1 MKRSFKLSAEQRRAL
16 QEELRSKG
24 VAVTNET
31 IPVRG
36 DRSEHPLSF
45 GQQRLWFLDQL
56 APGGTAYN
64 MPSGVR
70 FRGPLEIAVLLRACA
85 EILRRHE
92 ALRAAFPARHGEPYQ
107 VVAPSGALSLPLVDL
122 SALPLER
129 RLGEAEERGRREAGR
144 PFDLQTG
151 PLLRAALFRLD
162 REDHVALFVLHHIIG
177 DGRSSEI
184 LVREL
189 GMLYAAF
196 SQGLPSPLPE
206 LPIQYADFAAW
217 QQERLTGERLEEL
230 LAWWR
235 KELAGAPEELGL
247 PTDHPRREGH
257 RRNARAVHEIP
268 PHLHAAIAA
277 LGQRGEATPFM
288 VYLAAL
294 TALLHVYTGRQDLIV
309 GTPVLGRERAETA
322 DVIGFFVNTLALR
335 SQPAGDPAFSEHL
348 ARLRATVLGALHH
361 QELPFERLIED
372 LRPERHPGRSPLI
385 DLMFLLEGVNAFQIP
400 GLTAEPFEMAGGE
413 AKLDLVLA
421 VRAVGERMWLAAEYD
436 AALFEAATIQRLLR
450 HFEALLAAV
459 AADPDLPLSQHAL
472 LTAGEQQQIL
482 REWNPPQLP
491 VGASVPEL
499 VAHWARETPQAQA
512 GVDAEGRSMT
522 YGELRDRAEGLARH
536 LRRLGVAPDS
546 LVGVCLERSLDT
558 LTALTA
564 VLWAGGAYLP
574 LDPDYPEE
582 RLRWQLEDSRAS
594 VLITRREMLDRCR
607 ASMPHIILLDEE
619 KEEPQRGESFALRP
633 PAPAGLVYVVYTSGS
648 TGRPKGVCVTHA
660 GLADRMMWARERFQ
674 MTAADR
680 STLLSAPGFD
690 ASVLEIWTAL
700 TAGASL
706 YVPPVEV
713 RSAPGPMVRWLAA
726 SGVTVSFLPT
736 PLTDAV
742 LAEVDFGAAD
752 LQDLALRVVTTGGD
766 RLQRRPTAAAG
777 FELINLYGPTEI
789 TMMASAG
796 RVDPAGSG
804 APSIGRPIPGAAI
817 YLVGGLVG
825 GLVDGALSPVPA
837 GVVGEML
844 LGGRGVARGYLG
856 RPELT
861 AERFLPDPFSG
872 EPGARLYRTGD
883 LARWTPAGQIEFVGR
898 RDHQVKIRGYRIEL
912 GEIEAA
918 LARHPGVRE
927 AVALALGEGEDRR
940 LVAWVVPTSEVPS
953 IEELRSFLRR
963 SLPEPMVP
971 SAWVFLE
978 SLPLTEHGKV
988 DRRTLARTAPEV
1000 ETPAGEAPRTPVEE
1014 IVAGIWAE
1022 VLQVS
1027 TVRRD
1032 DDFFARG
1039 GHSLLATRVV
1049 SRLRAAFGVDLPLR
1063 ALFEEPTVARLAA
1076 AVEALHRQ
1084 SLGEAASLPL
1094 VRVTRSENLPLSFSQ
1109 QRLWFLDQL
1118 QPGSAAYNI
1127 PAALRLTG
1135 RLDPSALAGV
1145 FTEIVRR
1152 HETLRTTFPSLDG
1165 EPVQRIA
1172 APAPLPLPVL
1182 DLSGLPED
1190 RAQAE
1195 AVRLAEAEAQR
1206 PFDLAAGPL
1215 FRTTLLRLGAEEHVL
1230 LGSMHHIVSDAW
1242 SVGVLVREVAAL
1254 YADAA
1259 ARRPSSLPEL
1269 PVQYAD
1275 FAVWQR
1281 RRLAGEAL
1289 EAELAFWR
1297 ARLAGAP
1304 PDLELPADRP
1314 RPPLRTDRG
1323 GSRRWQVP
1331 AGLEE
1336 RLHSAARGLGATRF
1350 MVLLAAFQALLGRL
1364 TGHLDVSVG
1373 SPVAGRPRPEVE
1385 GLIGLFLN
1393 TLVLRT
1399 DLSGEPGF
1407 AALVARVRET
1417 CLQAFAHQDLPFE
1430 RLVEELAPGRHL
1442 GQTPLF
1448 QVAFAFQK
1456 DEAGPLALPGLAM
1469 APVPVAERAAK
1480 FDLTLSL
1487 LEGDAGLSGAL
1498 SYSSD
1503 LFDGTTAERLL
1514 DHLERL
1520 LAGALAE
1527 PERRF
1532 SDLPLLAETERQQVL
1547 VEWNDTRTA
1556 GPGEA
1561 LLHRWIEAQ
1570 VERTPDAVA
1579 VEIATESLTYRELDE
1594 RANRLARHLRGLG
1607 AGLESRVGVCAER
1620 SLELMV
1626 GLLAVLKAGCA
1637 YVPLDPEYPR
1647 ERLSY
1652 MLGDSRVAVLL
1663 TQERLLGVLPEHEVP
1678 TVVLDRGA
1686 PLLTSPL
1693 SQPPPSQGGGTV
1705 ESLAY
1710 VIYTSG
1716 STGRPKGAMNT
1727 HRAICNRLQWMQAAY
1742 GLGPDDRVMQK
1753 TPVSFDVS
1761 VWELFWP
1768 LMTGAR
1774 LVLALPGG
1782 HRDAGYLARLI
1793 AERGVT
1799 TMHFVPSML
1808 QVFLEE
1814 PGLEELC
1821 GPLKRVIASGEA
1833 LAAEHQ
1839 ERFFL
1844 RLGALGTELHNLYGP
1859 TEAAVDVTFWA
1870 CSPSAGRRAVP
1881 IGRPIANCEI
1891 HLLDREMRPV
1901 PIGVP
1906 GHLHIGGIGLAR
1918 GYLARPE
1925 LTAERFVPSPFGPAG
1940 ARLYATGDL
1949 ARHLPDGAID
1959 FLGRIDH
1966 QLKLRGFR
1974 IELGEVEAVLREHP
1988 ALSDAVAVVREASA
2002 GDRRLVAYAV
2012 PDPDRAAPVRRLL
2025 HLQSEGRLAG
2035 MDRYELPNGMAIVHR
2050 NRSETEFV
2058 YRETF
2063 EEASYLR
2070 HGVELHPGDCVLDVG
2085 ANIGMFTLF
2094 VGRTCP
2100 GARVYAFEPVPQLF
2114 ELLRANAEIHGV
2126 EARPF
2131 LCGLGEKEGH
2141 VAFTYYPHVSIVS
2154 GRYADAEQ
2162 EREVL
2167 AAYERGRTAEE
2178 GSEALLDELLAD
2190 RMAAEVI
2197 DCELRTLSG
2206 VLRDEGIEKV
2216 DLLKIDVEKSEKD
2229 VLDGIAEE
2237 DWAKIRQVVIEVHDL
2252 DGRIAWVS
2260 ELLAGKGYE
2269 VAVEQE
2275 AELQSTPIATVYA
2288 VRTPHP
2294 PTPSPIP
2301 SPRPGEGETLWASPA
2316 RLAAELRESLA
2327 AKLPEFMVPS
2337 ALVLLEKLPLSPN
2350 GKVERSALPAPEWES
2365 GESYVAPRTAT
2376 EELLA
2381 GLWEELLGKE
2391 RVGARDD
2398 FFALG
2403 GHSLLATRLVA
2414 RIRAAFG
2421 VDLAVRRVFEAPTL
2435 GALAAAIDRESM
2447 QRGAQEP
2454 ELVPAARDGAV
2465 LPLSFAQERLWFLD
2479 RLEPG
2484 NPTFDMPA
2492 AVDLAGGLRI
2502 EAVAG
2507 ALAEVARRH
2516 ESLRTTFGVR
2526 NGVPFQRI
2534 APPSAAALIVVDLS
2548 ALPEAA
2554 RQREAAG
2561 LAGQHAHL
2569 AFDLEHGPVYQAA
2582 LLRLAPDHHRLL
2594 FNIHHI
2600 VADGWSIG
2608 VLLREFSAAYTALV
2622 EGRVPSLPPLPV
2634 QVPDFAVWQRQWL
2647 AAREAEELGYW
2658 LERLGG
2664 EIAPLDLP
2672 VDRPRPAVQTFSGGR
2687 SLRMLAPELS
2697 DRLRAFSRGQGA
2709 TLFMTLLAGTQA
2721 LLSRLAGQD
2730 DVTVGTP
2737 VAGRRRVE
2745 VEGLIGCFLNT
2756 LVLRTDFSGTPG
2768 LRELLG
2774 RVREVTLGA
2783 FSHQDVP
2790 FEALLAR
2797 LGVERDLSRTPLFQV
2812 FFNLLN
2818 LPPSELRL
2826 PGLTAEG
2833 LSTPEPASKFDMTFY
2848 VRDNAAGIAFDLVY
2862 NADLFDAVRM
2872 DELLAQLELLLTQA
2886 VERPEEPLAHL
2897 SLVTGQAAA
2906 VLPDPTEPLD
2916 GSWIGAVHELFA
2928 ANARK
2933 APERPAVVGREG
2945 VWSYGDLDEAV
2956 GRLAAWLA
2964 AHGVGRGDRVAIY
2977 AHRSAPIVQAVLGAL
2992 TAGAAFVMLDPAYPA
3007 PRLLE
3012 FLEPAAPS
3020 AWLQLAAAGPLPAA
3034 LEAWLAETGC
3044 PRFVL
3049 PQGGPAEA
3057 LAALAEHAGDRPE
3070 IAVGPDD
3077 LACLTFTSGSTGKP
3091 KGVLARH
3098 GPLSHFLPWQ
3108 CARFGMYAEDRFSL
3122 LSGLAHDPLQRDIF
3136 TPLYLGAAL
3145 CVPDPEAT
3153 AAGRLSEWLERA
3165 GVTVSHLTPA
3175 MAQVLT
3181 EPPAGGAAVLAP
3193 RLRLVLLVGD
3203 ALTRLDVA
3211 RIRRLAPGA
3220 TCVNLYGS
3228 TETQRAVAFHVAEA
3242 REDDDRSKQ
3251 VLPLGRGMQDAQ
3263 LLVLN
3268 PAGRLAGIGEVG
3280 EIAIRSPHLALGY
3293 LGDPVL
3299 SAAKFPLNPFTGAAG
3314 DRIYRTGDLGRY
3326 LPNGEVV
3333 FAGRADLQVKIR
3345 GFRIEP
3351 AEIEAAL
3358 AGLPGVREA
3367 IVLARDKQ
3375 GEKRLAAYVVPKR
3388 GEEVAIPALRAG
3400 LRDRLPAH
3408 MVPADF
3414 ILLERLPLNPNGKVD
3429 RRALAALTTPEEA
3442 RPSAAPVRSD
3452 LERRIAAA
3460 WREVL
3465 GTEEIGADENF
3476 FDAGGHS
3483 LLLVRLHSRLEEI
3496 LGRAI
3501 PLVEL
3506 FGHPTIRAQAERF
3519 AGATPA
3525 SPTRDARPRSPV
3537 GGHGRIAVI
3546 GMAGRFPEA
3555 PDLDRFWENLRDGV
3569 EGISRFSDD
3578 ELAAA
3583 GISAERARGPR
3594 TVRSRGKLADIDL
3607 FDAEFFAVPPQE
3619 AEIMDP
3625 QLRLFLECAWQAL
3638 ENAGCDP
3645 ERIPGAVGVYAGMS
3659 LSSYFLG
3666 HLLTRPDLL
3675 ATMGEEQ
3682 TIRAFDRD
3690 YLTTQA
3696 SYKLGLKGPSLT
3708 VQTACST
3715 SLVAVHYA
3723 CQALL
3728 AGECDTALAGGVSVK
3743 IPQVVA
3749 APYEEGGI
3757 DSLSG
3762 HCRAF
3767 DAGADGTVWGNGVGL
3782 VVLKRLEDA
3791 LADGDPIRAVILGS
3805 AINNDGA
3812 HKVGFTAPSIEGQ
3825 AEVISAAQARAEIS
3839 PDTVTYIEAH
3849 GTGTPL
3855 GDPIEV
3861 AALTRAFRPGT
3872 ERNGFCA
3879 LGSVKT
3885 NIGHLGAA
3893 AGVAGLIK
3901 AVLALE
3907 HRQIPPSL
3915 GFATPNP
3922 AIPFAASP
3930 FYVQTQLADWPRSET
3945 PRRAGVSS
3953 FGMGGTNAHVVL
3965 EEPPSPAPAEPS
3977 RTWQLLTLSARSEA
3991 ALEAAAGRL
4000 ADWLDRHA
4008 DADLADIAWTLQTG
4022 RRAFPCRRIVLCRDV
4037 EEARQALRGRDPHR
4051 PEGEGEDGRSALL
4064 EAGHLWLAGGA
4075 VDWQAVHA
4083 GERRRRIPLPTYP
4096 FERRR
4101 YWIEP
4106 GIDPGHAA
4114 APASRED
4121 REPLDAPVWRPAPL
4135 PAAAPESGPERW
4147 LLFADASGLAARLAG
4162 KLTTRGSETVLVSPE
4177 SAMDTLH
4184 LLRDLETSGRLPRR
4198 IAHLGSVAADG
4209 TVGLLALAEALG
4221 EMPGDFQI
4229 AVISTHLHDLGGEEP
4244 LPEKEKLLAAC
4255 AAISTAHP
4263 RLACRS
4269 LDVPP
4274 PGTPEALDRLA
4285 TLLSE
4290 DLAHGTEPVIA
4301 YTPRGKRWA
4310 RHAAPERLRAASSR
4324 APFEVITA

>member
-1 MKRSFKLSAEQRRAL
+1 
-16 QEELRSKG
+16 
-24 VAVTNET
+24 
-31 IPVRG
+31 
-36 DRSEHPLSF
+36 
-45 GQQRLWFLDQL
+45 
-56 APGGTAYN
+56 
-64 MPSGVR
+64 
-70 FRGPLEIAVLLRACA
+70 
-85 EILRRHE
+85 
-92 ALRAAFPARHGEPYQ
+92 
-107 VVAPSGALSLPLVDL
+107 
-122 SALPLER
+122 
-129 RLGEAEERGRREAGR
+129 
-144 PFDLQTG
+144 
-151 PLLRAALFRLD
+151 
-162 REDHVALFVLHHIIG
+162 
-177 DGRSSEI
+177 
-184 LVREL
+184 
-189 GMLYAAF
+189 
-196 SQGLPSPLPE
+196 
-206 LPIQYADFAAW
+206 
-217 QQERLTGERLEEL
+217 
-230 LAWWR
+230 
-235 KELAGAPEELGL
+235 
-247 PTDHPRREGH
+247 
-257 RRNARAVHEIP
+257 
-268 PHLHAAIAA
+268 
-277 LGQRGEATPFM
+277 
-288 VYLAAL
+288 
-294 TALLHVYTGRQDLIV
+294 
-309 GTPVLGRERAETA
+309 
-322 DVIGFFVNTLALR
+322 
-335 SQPAGDPAFSEHL
+335 
-348 ARLRATVLGALHH
+348 
-361 QELPFERLIED
+361 
-372 LRPERHPGRSPLI
+372 
-385 DLMFLLEGVNAFQIP
+385 
-400 GLTAEPFEMAGGE
+400 
-413 AKLDLVLA
+413 
-421 VRAVGERMWLAAEYD
+421 
-436 AALFEAATIQRLLR
+436 
-450 HFEALLAAV
+450 
-459 AADPDLPLSQHAL
+459 
-472 LTAGEQQQIL
+472 
-482 REWNPPQLP
+482 
-491 VGASVPEL
+491 
-499 VAHWARETPQAQA
+499 
-512 GVDAEGRSMT
+512 
-522 YGELRDRAEGLARH
+522 
-536 LRRLGVAPDS
+536 
-546 LVGVCLERSLDT
+546 
-558 LTALTA
+558 
-564 VLWAGGAYLP
+564 
-574 LDPDYPEE
+574 
-582 RLRWQLEDSRAS
+582 
-594 VLITRREMLDRCR
+594 
-607 ASMPHIILLDEE
+607 
-619 KEEPQRGESFALRP
+619 
-633 PAPAGLVYVVYTSGS
+633 
-648 TGRPKGVCVTHA
+648 
-660 GLADRMMWARERFQ
+660 
-674 MTAADR
+674 
-680 STLLSAPGFD
+680 
-690 ASVLEIWTAL
+690 
-700 TAGASL
+700 
-706 YVPPVEV
+706 
-713 RSAPGPMVRWLAA
+713 
-726 SGVTVSFLPT
+726 
-736 PLTDAV
+736 
-742 LAEVDFGAAD
+742 
-752 LQDLALRVVTTGGD
+752 
-766 RLQRRPTAAAG
+766 
-777 FELINLYGPTEI
+777 
-789 TMMASAG
+789 
-796 RVDPAGSG
+796 
-804 APSIGRPIPGAAI
+804 
-817 YLVGGLVG
+817 
-825 GLVDGALSPVPA
+825 
-837 GVVGEML
+837 
-844 LGGRGVARGYLG
+844 
-856 RPELT
+856 
-861 AERFLPDPFSG
+861 
-872 EPGARLYRTGD
+872 
-883 LARWTPAGQIEFVGR
+883 
-898 RDHQVKIRGYRIEL
+898 
-912 GEIEAA
+912 
-918 LARHPGVRE
+918 
-927 AVALALGEGEDRR
+927 
-940 LVAWVVPTSEVPS
+940 
-953 IEELRSFLRR
+953 
-963 SLPEPMVP
+963 
-971 SAWVFLE
+971 
-978 SLPLTEHGKV
+978 
-988 DRRTLARTAPEV
+988 
-1000 ETPAGEAPRTPVEE
+1000 
-1014 IVAGIWAE
+1014 
-1022 VLQVS
+1022 
-1027 TVRRD
+1027 
-1032 DDFFARG
+1032 
-1039 GHSLLATRVV
+1039 
-1049 SRLRAAFGVDLPLR
+1049 
-1063 ALFEEPTVARLAA
+1063 
-1076 AVEALHRQ
+1076 
-1084 SLGEAASLPL
+1084 
-1094 VRVTRSENLPLSFSQ
+1094 
-1109 QRLWFLDQL
+1109 
-1118 QPGSAAYNI
+1118 
-1127 PAALRLTG
+1127 
-1135 RLDPSALAGV
+1135 
-1145 FTEIVRR
+1145 
-1152 HETLRTTFPSLDG
+1152 
-1165 EPVQRIA
+1165 
-1172 APAPLPLPVL
+1172 
-1182 DLSGLPED
+1182 
-1190 RAQAE
+1190 
-1195 AVRLAEAEAQR
+1195 
-1206 PFDLAAGPL
+1206 
-1215 FRTTLLRLGAEEHVL
+1215 
-1230 LGSMHHIVSDAW
+1230 
-1242 SVGVLVREVAAL
+1242 
-1254 YADAA
+1254 
-1259 ARRPSSLPEL
+1259 
-1269 PVQYAD
+1269 
-1275 FAVWQR
+1275 
-1281 RRLAGEAL
+1281 
-1289 EAELAFWR
+1289 
-1297 ARLAGAP
+1297 
-1304 PDLELPADRP
+1304 
-1314 RPPLRTDRG
+1314 
-1323 GSRRWQVP
+1323 
-1331 AGLEE
+1331 
-1336 RLHSAARGLGATRF
+1336 
-1350 MVLLAAFQALLGRL
+1350 
-1364 TGHLDVSVG
+1364 
-1373 SPVAGRPRPEVE
+1373 
-1385 GLIGLFLN
+1385 
-1393 TLVLRT
+1393 
-1399 DLSGEPGF
+1399 
-1407 AALVARVRET
+1407 
-1417 CLQAFAHQDLPFE
+1417 
-1430 RLVEELAPGRHL
+1430 
-1442 GQTPLF
+1442 
-1448 QVAFAFQK
+1448 
-1456 DEAGPLALPGLAM
+1456 
-1469 APVPVAERAAK
+1469 
-1480 FDLTLSL
+1480 
-1487 LEGDAGLSGAL
+1487 
-1498 SYSSD
+1498 
-1503 LFDGTTAERLL
+1503 
-1514 DHLERL
+1514 
-1520 LAGALAE
+1520 
-1527 PERRF
+1527 
-1532 SDLPLLAETERQQVL
+1532 
-1547 VEWNDTRTA
+1547 
-1556 GPGEA
+1556 
-1561 LLHRWIEAQ
+1561 
-1570 VERTPDAVA
+1570 
-1579 VEIATESLTYRELDE
+1579 
-1594 RANRLARHLRGLG
+1594 
-1607 AGLESRVGVCAER
+1607 
-1620 SLELMV
+1620 
-1626 GLLAVLKAGCA
+1626 
-1637 YVPLDPEYPR
+1637 
-1647 ERLSY
+1647 
-1652 MLGDSRVAVLL
+1652 
-1663 TQERLLGVLPEHEVP
+1663 
-1678 TVVLDRGA
+1678 
-1686 PLLTSPL
+1686 
-1693 SQPPPSQGGGTV
+1693 
-1705 ESLAY
+1705 
-1710 VIYTSG
+1710 
-1716 STGRPKGAMNT
+1716 
-1727 HRAICNRLQWMQAAY
+1727 
-1742 GLGPDDRVMQK
+1742 
-1753 TPVSFDVS
+1753 
-1761 VWELFWP
+1761 
-1768 LMTGAR
+1768 
-1774 LVLALPGG
+1774 
-1782 HRDAGYLARLI
+1782 
-1793 AERGVT
+1793 
-1799 TMHFVPSML
+1799 
-1808 QVFLEE
+1808 
-1814 PGLEELC
+1814 
-1821 GPLKRVIASGEA
+1821 
-1833 LAAEHQ
+1833 
-1839 ERFFL
+1839 
-1844 RLGALGTELHNLYGP
+1844 
-1859 TEAAVDVTFWA
+1859 
-1870 CSPSAGRRAVP
+1870 
-1881 IGRPIANCEI
+1881 
-1891 HLLDREMRPV
+1891 
-1901 PIGVP
+1901 
-1906 GHLHIGGIGLAR
+1906 
-1918 GYLARPE
+1918 
-1925 LTAERFVPSPFGPAG
+1925 
-1940 ARLYATGDL
+1940 
-1949 ARHLPDGAID
+1949 
-1959 FLGRIDH
+1959 
-1966 QLKLRGFR
+1966 
-1974 IELGEVEAVLREHP
+1974 
-1988 ALSDAVAVVREASA
+1988 
-2002 GDRRLVAYAV
+2002 
-2012 PDPDRAAPVRRLL
+2012 
-2025 HLQSEGRLAG
+2025 
-2035 MDRYELPNGMAIVHR
+2035 
-2050 NRSETEFV
+2050 
-2058 YRETF
+2058 
-2063 EEASYLR
+2063 
-2070 HGVELHPGDCVLDVG
+2070 
-2085 ANIGMFTLF
+2085 
-2094 VGRTCP
+2094 
-2100 GARVYAFEPVPQLF
+2100 
-2114 ELLRANAEIHGV
+2114 
-2126 EARPF
+2126 
-2131 LCGLGEKEGH
+2131 
-2141 VAFTYYPHVSIVS
+2141 
-2154 GRYADAEQ
+2154 
-2162 EREVL
+2162 
-2167 AAYERGRTAEE
+2167 
-2178 GSEALLDELLAD
+2178 
-2190 RMAAEVI
+2190 
-2197 DCELRTLSG
+2197 
-2206 VLRDEGIEKV
+2206 
-2216 DLLKIDVEKSEKD
+2216 
-2229 VLDGIAEE
+2229 
-2237 DWAKIRQVVIEVHDL
+2237 
-2252 DGRIAWVS
+2252 
-2260 ELLAGKGYE
+2260 
-2269 VAVEQE
+2269 
-2275 AELQSTPIATVYA
+2275 
-2288 VRTPHP
+2288 
-2294 PTPSPIP
+2294 
-2301 SPRPGEGETLWASPA
+2301 
-2316 RLAAELRESLA
+2316 
-2327 AKLPEFMVPS
+2327 
-2337 ALVLLEKLPLSPN
+2337 
-2350 GKVERSALPAPEWES
+2350 
-2365 GESYVAPRTAT
+2365 
-2376 EELLA
+2376 
-2381 GLWEELLGKE
+2381 
-2391 RVGARDD
+2391 
-2398 FFALG
+2398 
-2403 GHSLLATRLVA
+2403 
-2414 RIRAAFG
+2414 
-2421 VDLAVRRVFEAPTL
+2421 
-2435 GALAAAIDRESM
+2435 
-2447 QRGAQEP
+2447 
-2454 ELVPAARDGAV
+2454 
-2465 LPLSFAQERLWFLD
+2465 
-2479 RLEPG
+2479 
-2484 NPTFDMPA
+2484 
-2492 AVDLAGGLRI
+2492 
-2502 EAVAG
+2502 
-2507 ALAEVARRH
+2507 
-2516 ESLRTTFGVR
+2516 
-2526 NGVPFQRI
+2526 
-2534 APPSAAALIVVDLS
+2534 
-2548 ALPEAA
+2548 
-2554 RQREAAG
+2554 
-2561 LAGQHAHL
+2561 
-2569 AFDLEHGPVYQAA
+2569 
-2582 LLRLAPDHHRLL
+2582 
-2594 FNIHHI
+2594 
-2600 VADGWSIG
+2600 
-2608 VLLREFSAAYTALV
+2608 
-2622 EGRVPSLPPLPV
+2622 
-2634 QVPDFAVWQRQWL
+2634 
-2647 AAREAEELGYW
+2647 
-2658 LERLGG
+2658 
-2664 EIAPLDLP
+2664 
-2672 VDRPRPAVQTFSGGR
+2672 VQTFSGGR

-2872 DELLAQLELLLTQA
+2872 DELLAQLELLLTQS

-2964 AHGVGRGDRVAIY
+2964 AHSVGRGDRVAIY

-2992 TAGAAFVMLDPAYPA
+2992 TAGAAFTILDPAYPA
-3007 PRLLE
+3007 ARLVEILG
-3012 FLEPAAPS
+3012 LAAPS
-3020 AWLQLAAAGPLPAA
+3020 AWLQLDAAGPLPAA
-3034 LEAWLAETGC
+3034 LESWLRDSGC
-3044 PRFVL
+3044 PCFTL
-3049 PQGGPAEA
+3049 PEGGPEAALSA
-3057 LAALAEHAGDRPE
+3057 LAGFAGDRPE
-3070 IAVGPDD
+3070 VRVGPDD
-3077 LACLTFTSGSTGKP
+3077 VACLGFTSGSTGKP
-3091 KGVLARH
+3091 KGILARH

-3108 CARFGMYAEDRFSL
+3108 CARFGMHAEDRFSL

-3280 EIAIRSPHLALGY
+3280 EIAVRSPHLALGY
-3293 LGDPVL
+3293 LGDAAL

-3388 GEEVAIPALRAG
+3388 GEEVAIPALRAA

-3429 RRALAALTTPEEA
+3429 RRALAALATPEEA

-3519 AGATPA
+3519 AGAAPA
-3525 SPTRDARPRSPV
+3525 SPALDARPRSVV

-3555 PDLDRFWENLRDGV
+3555 PELDRFWENLRDGV

-3625 QLRLFLECAWQAL
+3625 QLRLFLECAWEAL

-3743 IPQVVA
+3743 IPQVIA

-3767 DAGADGTVWGNGVGL
+3767 DASADGTVWGNGVGL

-3825 AEVISAAQARAEIS
+3825 AEVIAAAQTRAEIS

-3861 AALTRAFRPGT
+3861 AALTRAFRPST

-3965 EEPPSPAPAEPS
+3965 EEPPSTAPAEPS

-4000 ADWLDRHA
+4000 ADWLDRHT

-4022 RRAFPCRRIVLCRDV
+4022 RRAFSCRRIVLCRDV
-4037 EEARQALRGRDPHR
+4037 EEARQALRGGDPHR
-4051 PEGEGEDGRSALL
+4051 PEGEGEDGRAALL

-4147 LLFADASGLAARLAG
+4147 LLFADASGLAARLAE

-4221 EMPGDFQI
+4221 EMAGDFQI

-4290 DLAHGTEPVIA
+4290 DLARGTEPVIA

-4310 RHAAPERLRAASSR
+4310 RHAAPEKLQAAASP